1 MSPSCPLGIS
11 LFVFADLHRSEYL
24 VSVGDG
30 VDGDIK
36 PKKTQTGLVGL
47 LCNFFRASR
56 GSRKSFLILDEANS
70 LRNIINPLLTKLV
83 QSR

>member
-30 VDGDIK
+30 VDGDI
-36 PKKTQTGLVGL
+36 QTKENING
-47 LCNFFRASR
+47 SR
-56 GSRKSFLILDEANS
+56 GFIVQILSRVSRVSKVILD
-70 LRNIINPLLTKLV
+70 
-83 QSR
+83 SR